1 MHDPECPL
9 CIKTSKFQNMTIG
22 YIKIN
27 GEVSGLYINKTDPQ
41 IKEIIAALKK
51 NLEDQN
57 LNVEINWDNIRLEKP
72 FNEILKY
79 IGF

>member
-1 MHDPECPL
+1 
-9 CIKTSKFQNMTIG
+9 MTIG